1 MCGGRATAAAAAAVA
16 AAAPPWQGAG
26 VHRQRAPQVAHT
38 SDYTIKHFE
47 LVSPQGRGLDGPGG
61 TGDLLDLLSRGHRI
75 KMEMMSSFWLMVH
88 GNIIQ
93 FVLVETHVFCRSQRG
108 KDFYWKNYIRRWMW
122 N

>member
-1 MCGGRATAAAAAAVA
+1 MCGGRAAAAAAAVA

-61 TGDLLDLLSRGHRI
+61 GESHEAPGT
-75 KMEMMSSFWLMVH
+75 FWTYLAEATA
-88 GNIIQ
+88 
-93 FVLVETHVFCRSQRG
+93 L
-108 KDFYWKNYIRRWMW
+108 KWK
-122 N
+122 